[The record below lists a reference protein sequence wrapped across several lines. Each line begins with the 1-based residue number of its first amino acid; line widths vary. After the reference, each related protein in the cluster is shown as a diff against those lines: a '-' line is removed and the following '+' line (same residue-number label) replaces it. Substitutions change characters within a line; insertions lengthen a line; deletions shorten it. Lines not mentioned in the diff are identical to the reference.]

1 MWIRP
6 GRSSLSRA
14 GLRGRI
20 RERMK
25 NTSTNHRKKKQLQNI
40 SHQLKEH
47 VEHRYGAP
55 VAIRKLSL
63 KPGPHRTLV
72 QAKFIL
78 FRKPVV
84 TLKELFE
91 WQRVGAVH
99 EFWPASLAN
108 ETPLFSI
115 PTELA

>member
-1 MWIRP
+1 
-6 GRSSLSRA
+6 
-14 GLRGRI
+14 
-20 RERMK
+20 MK

-47 VEHRYGAP
+47 LENRYDAP
-55 VAIRKLSL
+55 VAIRKVSL
-63 KPGPHRTLV
+63 KHGPHRALV
-72 QAKFIL
+72 QAKFTL
-78 FRKPVV
+78 FRKPSV
-84 TLKELFE
+84 TLKELLE

-115 PTELA
+115 STEIA